1 MSYSVLKL
9 LHVAAVIIFLGNI
22 ITGHFWMHIA
32 MKSKDLK
39 IIRHS
44 ILGVIKS
51 DRIFTIPGVV
61 FILAG
66 GLLAALNG
74 SIPLLRT
81 GWIFWSIILFA
92 LSGVIFSTR
101 LSAFQRKI
109 YELSLRDDTVTDLEW
124 HTLKTVYVK
133 WKTWGFIAIS
143 LPLTALA
150 MMILKI
156 PH

>member
-1 MSYSVLKL
+1 MSYSLLKL

-51 DRIFTIPGVV
+51 DRIFTIPGVI

-66 GLLAALNG
+66 GVLAAVYG
-74 SIPLLRT
+74 RIPILRT
-81 GWIFWSIILFA
+81 GWVFWSILMFA
-92 LSGVIFSTR
+92 LSGVIFSTK
-101 LSAFQRKI
+101 LSAYQRKI
-109 YELSLRDDTVTDLEW
+109 YELSLRDSSITDLEW
-124 HTLKTVYVK
+124 HTLNTVYAK

-143 LPLTALA
+143 LPLAALA

>member
-1 MSYSVLKL
+1 M
-9 LHVAAVIIFLGNI
+9 AAVIIFLGNI

-32 MKSKDLK
+32 MKSKDMK

-51 DRIFTIPGVV
+51 DRIFTIPGVIL
-61 FILAG
+61 ILAG
-66 GLLAALNG
+66 GVLAAVYG
-74 SIPLLRT
+74 RIPILRT
-81 GWIFWSIILFA
+81 GWVFWSIVMFA
-92 LSGVIFSTR
+92 LSGVIFSTK
-101 LSAFQRKI
+101 LSAYQRKI
-109 YELSLRDDTVTDLEW
+109 YELSLRDSSTTDQEW
-124 HTLKTVYVK
+124 HTLNTVYVK

-143 LPLTALA
+143 LPLAALA